1 MRSPIENFN
10 FQISIIVLEFIARNL
25 SLLIFNAGMTL
36 TIYLIAEIEGWRR
49 YIAPFCLFKMWYR
62 RLLLFKLIR
71 NSFLNFLL
79 GSFILKVKWH
89 EWEAHLES
97 DLVLAEAGEAA
108 DADLFGTVQK
118 HHLNY

>member
-1 MRSPIENFN
+1 MRSLIEKFN
-10 FQISIIVLEFIARNL
+10 FQLSIIVLEFIARNL

>member
-10 FQISIIVLEFIARNL
+10 FQTSINVLEFIARNL
-25 SLLIFNAGMTL
+25 SLLIFNAEMTL
-36 TIYLIAEIEGWRR
+36 TIYLIAKIEGWRR
-49 YIAPFCLFKMWYR
+49 YLAPFYLFKVCYR

-79 GSFILKVKWH
+79 ESFILKV
-89 EWEAHLES
+89 EWNVREAYLDS
-97 DLVLAEAGEAA
+97 DLVVAKACEAA
-108 DADLFGTVQK
+108 DAVIFGTVQK